1 MWARTATRS
10 ATREFR
16 RPNLRKE
23 HPVAS
28 IVSTLSLPE
37 QAARL
42 REFLAAREQ
51 PLSDTAAQNVCRSIE
66 LHKPGESKLLGRK
79 LVAAL
84 AAHGVVIKHSNAL
97 EALARMCGKPNWMRK
112 LQADLPFD
120 AHQERVHYGLLT
132 SMDGEK
138 AGGIQLFPSMSEAT
152 DHLLKL
158 LEAAW
163 PTAEAVALATLG
175 IGEQML
181 VVEFE
186 HPTAPWLDFR
196 LCRFAGLG
204 DRTELGKLPPT
215 ESRAFCDRL
224 IRTLEYTYPGL
235 LVVNSMR
242 STTLPPHYYL
252 CPEVRRVETGDVV
265 TCWADLELLPVLD
278 SFRALPNTV
287 LVGDVLRFDSDQGP
301 IELKPLWTSNTDQR
315 HVPGGLAP
323 AQLNGLLTRLA
334 RLRRMNGGN
343 ATQHFGRVM
352 TGVQRAEDVENHF
365 PVSKAALDVAMREAN
380 LSPKQLASLSGL
392 ALNAVQRIRKYGF
405 AHESAVPLLSG
416 ALGLASPNALLPE
429 EKQDG
434 IGYRIEDGATFLTAL
449 KQTHVWRRI
458 FGERLQGAELNE
470 VNRIAESL
478 QEYVELL
485 QLSAGPFGKPTEGFE
500 GAEEPIDEPHL
511 AAHIQELLDEL
522 KAMDVA
528 VVVTTQVR
536 YAGGSGRLESM
547 KGMPLHHGTLFF
559 EKLAALK
566 SPQTWSATS
575 A

>member
-1 MWARTATRS
+1 M
-10 ATREFR
+10 
-16 RPNLRKE
+16 
-23 HPVAS
+23 AS
-28 IVSTLSLPE
+28 IVSTLSLVD
-37 QAARL
+37 QASHL
-42 REFLAAREQ
+42 REFLAARKLA
-51 PLSDTAAQNVCRSIE
+51 LSDAAAQNVCRSIE
-66 LHKPGESKLLGRK
+66 LHKPGESKQLGRK

-97 EALARMCGKPNWMRK
+97 EALARMCGQRNWMRALK
-112 LQADLPFD
+112 ADLPFD
-120 AHQERVHYGLLT
+120 AAPERVLYGLLT
-132 SMDGEK
+132 SKDGEK

-152 DHLLKL
+152 DLLLKL
-158 LEAAW
+158 LASAW
-163 PTAEAVALATLG
+163 PTTEAVSLATLG
-175 IGEQML
+175 LAEQML
-181 VVEFE
+181 MVELE
-186 HPTAPWLDFR
+186 HPTAPWLEFR
-196 LCRFAGLG
+196 LCRFAGPG
-204 DRTELGKLPPT
+204 DQTELSDLPPT

-224 IRTLEYTYPGL
+224 VRTLEYTYPGL

-242 STTLPPHYYL
+242 STTLPPQYYL
-252 CPEVRRVETGDVV
+252 CPEVRRTQTGDTR

-278 SFRALPNTV
+278 SFRALPNANV
-287 LVGDVLRFDSDQGP
+287 VGEVLRFDSDQGP
-301 IELKPLWTSNTDQR
+301 IELKPMWTSNTDQR

-352 TGVQRAEDVENHF
+352 TGVQRTEEVENHF
-365 PVSKAALDVAMREAN
+365 PVNKEALDAAMREVN
-380 LSPKQLASLSGL
+380 LSPKQLAQLAGL
-392 ALNAVQRIRKYGF
+392 PLNTVQRIRKYGF
-405 AHESAVPLLSG
+405 AHETAVPLLAD
-416 ALGLASPNALLPE
+416 ALGLASPNALLPP

-434 IGYRIEDGATFLTAL
+434 IGYRIEDGGTFLAAL

-458 FGERLQGAELNE
+458 VGESLQGVELDE

-485 QLSAGPFGKPTEGFE
+485 QFSTGPFGKPDKGFE
-500 GAEEPIDEPHL
+500 GVDEPIDEERL
-511 AAHIQELLDEL
+511 GGHIQELLDEL

-528 VVVTTQVR
+528 VVVTNEVR

-559 EKLAALK
+559 EKVAALK
-566 SPQTWSATS
+566 SPEVRSATS

>member
-1 MWARTATRS
+1 
-10 ATREFR
+10 
-16 RPNLRKE
+16 
-23 HPVAS
+23 VAS
-28 IVSTLSLPE
+28 IVSTLSITD
-37 QAARL
+37 QASHL
-42 REFLAAREQ
+42 REFLAARKLA
-51 PLSDTAAQNVCRSIE
+51 LSDTAAQNVCRSIE
-66 LHKPGESKLLGRK
+66 LHKPGESKLFGRK

-97 EALARMCGKPNWMRK
+97 EALARMCGQPNWMRT

-120 AHQERVHYGLLT
+120 APQERVLYGLLT
-132 SMDGEK
+132 SKDGEK

-181 VVEFE
+181 MVELE
-186 HPTAPWLDFR
+186 HPTAPWLEFR
-196 LCRFAGLG
+196 LCRFAGPG
-204 DRTELGKLPPT
+204 DQTELSNLPPT
-215 ESRAFCDRL
+215 ESRVFCDRL
-224 IRTLEYTYPGL
+224 VRTLEYTYPGL

-242 STTLPPHYYL
+242 SATLPPHYYL
-252 CPEVRRVETGDVV
+252 CPEVRRVETGDVL

-278 SFRALPNTV
+278 SFRALPNAV

-323 AQLNGLLTRLA
+323 AQLNSLLTRLA

-365 PVSKAALDVAMREAN
+365 PVNKEALDAALREAN
-380 LSPKQLASLSGL
+380 LSPKQLALLSGL
-392 ALNAVQRIRKYGF
+392 SLNAVQRIRKYGF
-405 AHESAVPLLSG
+405 AHESAVPLLAD
-416 ALGLASPNALLPE
+416 ALGLASPNALLPP

-458 FGERLQGAELNE
+458 VGDSLQGAELAE

-485 QLSAGPFGKPTEGFE
+485 QFSTGPFGKPTDGFE
-500 GAEEPIDEPHL
+500 GVEEPVDEERL
-511 AAHIQELLDEL
+511 AVHVQELLDEL
-522 KAMDVA
+522 TSMGVA
-528 VVVTTQVR
+528 VVVTSEVR

-559 EKLAALK
+559 EKLAALR
-566 SPQTWSATS
+566 SPQARSAAST
-575 A
+575 